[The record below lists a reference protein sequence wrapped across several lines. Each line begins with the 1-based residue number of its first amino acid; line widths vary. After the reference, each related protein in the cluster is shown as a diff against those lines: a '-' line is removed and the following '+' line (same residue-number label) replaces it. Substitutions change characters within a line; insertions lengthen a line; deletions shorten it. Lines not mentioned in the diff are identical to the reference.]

1 MADASGHISTISSHS
16 AFDELLASTRYVI
29 VDFYADWCG
38 PCKMIAPHFLKLA
51 STYAIPGFLAFA
63 KVNVDNVGS
72 VAQKYGVA
80 AMPTFMF
87 FKDGKQVA
95 VNGNAIIQGANL
107 PTLSAAAEKMGRLA
121 KEKAEAA
128 ADENAYKDL
137 RV

>member
-1 MADASGHISTISSHS
+1 MSDPIRHVSSHG

-38 PCKMIAPHFLKLA
+38 PCKAIAPHFLKMA
-51 STYAIPGFLAFA
+51 STYSIPGFLAFA

-72 VAQKYGVA
+72 VAQKHGIT

-87 FKDGKQVA
+87 FKDGKQVG
-95 VNGNAIIQGANL
+95 VNGNATIQGANL
-107 PTLSAAAEKMGRLA
+107 PALNLAVEKMGKLA

-128 ADENAYKDL
+128 ADGSA
-137 RV
+137 